1 MPIHEVARAF
11 ILNGLLSKAP
21 HQLRNIFT
29 GELLACTG
37 DEVDAVL
44 YGVSQDG
51 YAYLQRPN
59 SADSMNV
66 GFLREDLEALMHEA
80 GITLP
85 AAADYAADERSQD
98 LDQAHQRIAELEAE
112 VGRLRAALE
121 VATMP
126 DITTSIGG
134 ETFAKLMKVI
144 AAYPQ
149 AYPGKTHV
157 KLDDDLR
164 PWIKEKFGCSDREKH
179 VFGAIVAQ
187 HFKLE

>member
-1 MPIHEVARAF
+1 M
-11 ILNGLLSKAP
+11 LW
-21 HQLRNIFT
+21 
-29 GELLACTG
+29 
-37 DEVDAVL
+37 
-44 YGVSQDG
+44 GVSQDG
-51 YAYLQRPN
+51 YAYLQRPT
-59 SADSMNV
+59 SADSINV

-85 AAADYAADERSQD
+85 AAAGYAAADEQSQD

-121 VATMP
+121 VATRP

-144 AAYPQ
+144 DAYPQ
-149 AYPGKTHV
+149 AYQGKTHV

-164 PWIKEKFGCSDREKH
+164 PWIKEKFDCSDREKH
-179 VFGAIVAQ
+179 VFGSIVAE